1 MRHDTQQHE
10 EDGHGHY
17 NDIVT
22 NTATQKKHVIIFMQS
37 VHLHI
42 SNDRSKPKVSLCF
55 TRLTR
60 WNLRQEVQYS

>member
-22 NTATQKKHVIIFMQS
+22 NTATQKKHFIIFMQS
-37 VHLHI
+37 VHI
-42 SNDRSKPKVSLCF
+42 CNDRSKPKVSLCF
-55 TRLTR
+55 TWLTR
-60 WNLRQEVQYS
+60 WTLRQEVQNS